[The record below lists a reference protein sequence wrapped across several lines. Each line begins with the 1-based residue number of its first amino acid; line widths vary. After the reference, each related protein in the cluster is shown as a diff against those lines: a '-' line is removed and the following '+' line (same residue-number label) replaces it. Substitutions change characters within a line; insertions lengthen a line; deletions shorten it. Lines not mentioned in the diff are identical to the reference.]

1 MRSFIIFLL
10 ALLTILAG
18 NSVIKSDV
26 AKEIFSKDKNKEGEI
41 IEIDRAKN
49 RAKVKDLNMIK
60 KHVKT
65 TKEKKG
71 GIFSKENFIHMS
83 NLKIINEMK
92 KTKKVE
98 AKK

>member
-1 MRSFIIFLL
+1 MINKG
-10 ALLTILAG
+10 LTVKILTG
-18 NSVIKSDV
+18 
-26 AKEIFSKDKNKEGEI
+26 KDKTKEGEV
-41 IEIDRAKN
+41 IEVDRTNN
-49 RAKVKDLNMIK
+49 RAKVKDINMIK

-83 NLKIINEMK
+83 NLRLIEEQKKIK
-92 KTKKVE
+92 KTE